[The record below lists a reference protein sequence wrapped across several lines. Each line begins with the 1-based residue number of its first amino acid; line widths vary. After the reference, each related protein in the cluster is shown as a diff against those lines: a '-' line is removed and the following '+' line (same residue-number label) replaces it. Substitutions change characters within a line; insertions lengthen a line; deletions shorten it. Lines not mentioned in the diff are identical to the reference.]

1 VVSQEKKQRFS
12 ELLKYIRG
20 NDGVKKFA
28 ARLEIKLPTYS
39 AWETARAFPSD
50 EMWEFLLPQLSE
62 LSGFT
67 PELTEQYLRG
77 DYELADL
84 IEGAAQQG
92 LPPRSRAVIT
102 IAKFQVWLQE
112 LSLNEV
118 IQILKDTAERA
129 GDLAS
134 RLSDDTHSEKLSQHH
149 RQGVSAH
156 KPVDTKDQ
164 PVNISQED
172 IAEIS
177 LDDVEDFQ
185 VGTIDQEAVVN
196 IIFDL
201 ADNLSF
207 EKLVQVDNRF
217 RDLIFFKL
225 QQLGL
230 LEMKKYQNNPFYILM
245 EQYRINQG
253 LSYEQFEE
261 RLLREGR
268 EAGLYPSRIPPI
280 VRGKLLPDDRE
291 LLWMGIFIKKP
302 DGSLYEH
309 EELIALRD
317 GVVSS
322 VSSDEVQPR
331 TELESPHHH
340 LGDNEC
346 DCEVNGNGNGKLFN

>member
-1 VVSQEKKQRFS
+1 
-12 ELLKYIRG
+12 
-20 NDGVKKFA
+20 
-28 ARLEIKLPTYS
+28 
-39 AWETARAFPSD
+39 
-50 EMWEFLLPQLSE
+50 MWELLLPQLSE
-62 LSGFT
+62 WSGFT
-67 PELTEQYLRG
+67 PELIEQYLRG
-77 DYELADL
+77 DYELPDL

-92 LPPRSRAVIT
+92 LLPRSRAIIT
-102 IAKFQVWLQE
+102 FAKFQAWLQE

-118 IQILKDTAERA
+118 VQILKDTAERA
-129 GDLAS
+129 GELAS
-134 RLSDDTHSEKLSQHH
+134 PLLEDKNPEKPPQQTGKTGSTRKQVE
-149 RQGVSAH
+149 REE
-156 KPVDTKDQ
+156 PVDVSETDTDWF
-164 PVNISQED
+164 SADE
-172 IAEIS
+172 
-177 LDDVEDFQ
+177 DVEDFQ
-185 VGTIDQEAVVN
+185 VTIDQDAVVN

-201 ADNLSF
+201 TNNLSF
-207 EKLVQVDNRF
+207 EKLVQVDNRL

-261 RLLREGR
+261 RLLKEGI

-317 GVVSS
+317 GIVSPFS
-322 VSSDEVQPR
+322 GNEVQPR
-331 TELESPHHH
+331 AAPENDLHHW
-340 LGDNEC
+340 GDSQL
-346 DCEVNGNGNGKLFN
+346 DCEVNGKRSD

>member
-1 VVSQEKKQRFS
+1 MVSPEKKQRFS

-28 ARLEIKLPTYS
+28 AALEIKLPTYS

-50 EMWEFLLPQLSE
+50 EMWEFLLPQLSK
-62 LSGFT
+62 LSGFS
-67 PELTEQYLRG
+67 PELLGQYLHG
-77 DYELADL
+77 DYELEDL
-84 IEGAAQQG
+84 IEGTAQEG
-92 LPPRSRAVIT
+92 LPPRSRAIIT
-102 IAKFQVWLQE
+102 LAKFQAWLQQ
-112 LSLNEV
+112 LSLHEV
-118 IQILKDTAERA
+118 IQILKSTAERA
-129 GDLAS
+129 GDLTS
-134 RLSDDTHSEKLSQHH
+134 RLSDDANADKIPRYGEEIST
-149 RQGVSAH
+149 H
-156 KPVDTKDQ
+156 KPVIKNQ
-164 PVNISQED
+164 SVPASQED
-172 IAEIS
+172 IAGLS
-177 LDDVEDFQ
+177 PDGVEDFQ
-185 VGTIDQEAVVN
+185 VENIDQAAVVN

-201 ADNLSF
+201 ANNLAL

-280 VRGKLLPDDRE
+280 VRGNLLPDDRE
-291 LLWMGIFIKKP
+291 LLWMGVFIKKT

-317 GVVSS
+317 GIVSP
-322 VSSDEVQPR
+322 VSNDEVEP
-331 TELESPHHH
+331 PPDPDNHHH
-340 LGDNEC
+340 YLGDSGL
-346 DCEVNGNGNGKLFN
+346 DCEVNGKRFD

>member
-1 VVSQEKKQRFS
+1 MISQEKKQRFS

-50 EMWEFLLPQLSE
+50 EMWEFLLPKLSE

-67 PELTEQYLRG
+67 PELIERYLRG
-77 DYELADL
+77 DYELTDL
-84 IEGAAQQG
+84 IEGTALEG
-92 LPPRSRAVIT
+92 LLPRSRAVIT
-102 IAKFQVWLQE
+102 FPKFRAWLQE
-112 LSLNEV
+112 LTLTEL
-118 IQILKDTAERA
+118 IQVLKDTGEQA
-129 GDLAS
+129 GDLVS
-134 RLSDDTHSEKLSQHH
+134 RLPKSGLSANLPEQN
-149 RQGVSAH
+149 RGEVSGR
-156 KPVDTKDQ
+156 KQ
-164 PVNISQED
+164 QETTPIPFD
-172 IAEIS
+172 INQFNLRGDSAK
-177 LDDVEDFQ
+177 DVERFQ
-185 VGTIDQEAVVN
+185 VNQIDRETVAK
-196 IIFDL
+196 IIFEL
-201 ADNLSF
+201 AENLPL
-207 EKLVQVDNRF
+207 EKLVQVDNRL

-225 QQLGL
+225 QELGL

-245 EQYRINQG
+245 EQYRVEHG

-268 EAGLYPSRIPPI
+268 EAGLYPSRISPI

-317 GVVSS
+317 GISS
-322 VSSDEVQPR
+322 SASSEEVEPR
-331 TELESPHHH
+331 ASPENHTHH
-340 LGDNEC
+340 LGHGEV
-346 DCEVNGNGNGKLFN
+346 DCEVNGKRLD